1 MSAPAPGRVDRLPD
15 RRTVLRAGV
24 GAAAL
29 TGLGWGAG
37 SLYAATARE
46 DRSGGDRPVR
56 IGYLPITDA
65 APLLVAHANG
75 YYDDAAV
82 PVAEPVLFRSW
93 ASLSEAFVA
102 GKVDAIHMLMPMALY
117 MRYGLGADVRITAW
131 NHTNGSSLTVR
142 PDVAELGELAGES
155 VAIPAWWSIHNVVV
169 QKMLRAAGLTPVMR
183 EAPSARD
190 RTVALLPMAP
200 ADMLPALNNG
210 VIGGYVVADP
220 FNAAAEAREVGH
232 IHRFLGDVWRDH
244 ACCVTMLRGE
254 LIRDRP
260 EAAGGFMD
268 ALVRAQAWARDN
280 RPETAAAL
288 ARDYLPQPKPVILQA
303 LTYDAAAHAGALEHP
318 AWHGERL
325 DFRPF
330 PYASFTEELVRSMQE
345 TVVDAPAGFL
355 AGLDP
360 ARAHRELVDDTLVTR
375 SIARAGG
382 LGVFGLTGTT
392 RTEEIRP

>member
-1 MSAPAPGRVDRLPD
+1 MSPAGQRTPD
-15 RRTVLRAGV
+15 RRAVLRAGA

-29 TGLGWGAG
+29 TGLAWGAG
-37 SLYAATARE
+37 SLYADAQQDARAA
-46 DRSGGDRPVR
+46 GDPSRPVR

-65 APLLVAHANG
+65 SPLLVAHANG
-75 YYDDAAV
+75 YYEDAAV
-82 PVAEPVLFRSW
+82 PVADPVLFRSW
-93 ASLSEAFVA
+93 SSLSEAFVA
-102 GKVDAIHMLMPMALY
+102 GQVDAIHMLMPMALY

-142 PDVAELGELAGES
+142 PDITEVADLAGES

-169 QKMLRAAGLTPVMR
+169 QKVLRAAGLSPVMR
-183 EAPSARD
+183 EDPSAQRG
-190 RTVALLPMAP
+190 TVALLPMAP

-220 FNAAAEAREVGH
+220 FNAAAEARGVGS

-254 LIRDRP
+254 LIRNRP
-260 EAAGGFMD
+260 GQAAGFMD

-280 RPETAAAL
+280 RPETAAL
-288 ARDYLPQPKPVILQA
+288 LSGGYLPQPKPVVLQA
-303 LTYDAAAHAGALEHP
+303 LTYSAAEHGEALHHP
-318 AWHGERL
+318 GWHGERL
-325 DFRPF
+325 DFRPW
-330 PYASFTEELVRSMQE
+330 PYPSFTEALVHAMQE

-360 ARAHRELVDDTLVTR
+360 AAVHRELVDDELVSR
-375 SIARAGG
+375 SIAKAGG
-382 LGVFGLTGTT
+382 LGAFGLTSTT
-392 RTEEIRP
+392 RTEEIQP

>member
-1 MSAPAPGRVDRLPD
+1 MSAAGPSRRVL
-15 RRTVLRAGV
+15 LRAGA

-37 SLYAATARE
+37 SLYAGAQRE
-46 DRSGGDRPVR
+46 TRGAGGPSRPVR

-65 APLLVAHANG
+65 TPLLVAHAHG

-82 PVAEPVLFRSW
+82 PVADPVLFRSW

-102 GKVDAIHMLMPMALY
+102 GKVDAIHMLMPMGLY

-131 NHTNGSSLTVR
+131 NHINGSSLTVR
-142 PDVAELGELAGES
+142 PDVERLEDLAGES
-155 VAIPAWWSIHNVVV
+155 VAIPAWWSVHNVIV
-169 QKMLRAAGLTPVMR
+169 QKMLREKGLTPVMR
-183 EAPSARD
+183 EAPSAGR
-190 RTVALLPMAP
+190 RTVALFPMAP
-200 ADMLPALNNG
+200 SDMLPALNNG

-220 FNAAAEAREVGH
+220 FNAAAEARDVGT

-254 LIRDRP
+254 LIRNRP
-260 EAAGGFMD
+260 EQAAGFMD
-268 ALVRAQAWARDN
+268 ALVRAQAWARTN
-280 RPETAAAL
+280 RPETAALL
-288 ARDYLPQPKPVILQA
+288 AADYLPQPRPVIQTA
-303 LTYDAAAHAGALEHP
+303 LTYHAAQHRDALENP

-325 DFRPF
+325 DFRPY

-360 ARAHRELVDDTLVTR
+360 ATAHRELVDDTLVTR
-375 SIARAGG
+375 SIERAGG
-382 LGVFGLTGTT
+382 PGVFGLTGTT

>member
-1 MSAPAPGRVDRLPD
+1 MSPTRPS
-15 RRTVLRAGV
+15 RRTVLQAGA
-24 GAAAL
+24 GALAL
-29 TGLGWGAG
+29 TGLSWGAG
-37 SLYAATARE
+37 SLYAGTQQGAQAA
-46 DRSGGDRPVR
+46 GDSSRPVR

-65 APLLVAHANG
+65 SPLLVAHANG

-82 PVAEPVLFRSW
+82 PVADPILFRSW

-142 PDVAELGELAGES
+142 PDIAELADLAGES

-169 QKMLRAAGLTPVMR
+169 QKMLRSTGLTPVMR
-183 EAPSARD
+183 EAPSAGAG
-190 RTVALLPMAP
+190 TVALLPMAP
-200 ADMLPALNNG
+200 ADMLPALDNG

-220 FNAAAEAREVGH
+220 FNAAAEARDVGH

-244 ACCVTMLRGE
+244 ACCVTMMRGE
-254 LIRDRP
+254 LLRHRP
-260 EAAGGFMD
+260 EAAAGFMD

-280 RPETAAAL
+280 RPETAALL
-288 ARDYLPQPKPVILQA
+288 AGNYLPQPEPVILRA
-303 LTYDAAAHAGALEHP
+303 LTYHAADHRDALHHP
-318 AWHGERL
+318 GWHGERL
-325 DFRPF
+325 DFC
-330 PYASFTEELVRSMQE
+330 PYPYPSFTEELVRAMQQ

-355 AGLDP
+355 DGLDP
-360 ARAHRELVDDTLVTR
+360 AAAHRELVDDTLVTR
-375 SIARAGG
+375 SIAKAGG